1 MLAEKFPGTK
11 SLKLSEYGED
21 GWAPPLYD
29 IWKAAKNTNE
39 VKHFGTTSELS
50 VLCQRVPSGT
60 GPGQPSHPPGP
71 RLRL

>member
-29 IWKAAKNTNE
+29 IWKAAKNANE
-39 VKHFGTTSELS
+39 VKHFGTTPAAT
-50 VLCQRVPSGT
+50 VLYPQCA
-60 GPGQPSHPPGP
+60 P
-71 RLRL
+71 RCAVRPCSALQ